1 VIEINYPLHTNGGE
15 IECAEIKA
23 PLVPRN
29 GELVDIENRSYQ
41 VVDVLWHHRRSGETS
56 VTVTAC
62 EYSWHKHIGDV
73 LDAWRRDRETP
84 R

>member
-1 VIEINYPLHTNGGE
+1 MIEINYTLHTDDGG
-15 IECAEIKA
+15 IEYAEIKA
-23 PLVPRN
+23 PLVART

-41 VVDVLWHHRRSGETS
+41 VVDVLWHHNPSGETS

-73 LDAWRRDRETP
+73 LDAWRRDHDTAS
-84 R
+84 